1 MKKKAFIITCVLLY
15 NMCFCQEIAISAV
28 STNPNDSSAIFNP
41 KFDLN
46 NEICALI
53 VLHPHNLIGLQIKG
67 AVVETQTVESEI
79 HVYVPNRT
87 KRLTVYHNDYI
98 PMTLELNDLF
108 GLANGVVGGNAYNIY
123 LSGQNNAPKER
134 SKESNY
140 LCFEANV
147 PIASIT
153 IDGQVCS
160 VNGKTKISRLVRC
173 GEYHYIASA
182 YGYPDVEGTV
192 VVRKAIEPI
201 SVSLVF
207 EN

>member
-1 MKKKAFIITCVLLY
+1 MKQTILTLTLLLFFQT
-15 NMCFCQEIAISAV
+15 MHCQEVTVTASFH
-28 STNPNDSSAIFNP
+28 NPNDSSAIFNP

-79 HVYVPNRT
+79 YVYVPNRT

-153 IDGQVCS
+153 IDGQVWS

-173 GEYHYIASA
+173 GEYNYIASA